1 MVPNDG
7 ARHSAH
13 HNKQTSVRP
22 IYNREDKHV
31 VGSLQILETTH
42 LITGNI
48 SQKKNKNDK
57 TKTEKDTYRHQGA
70 QVHLDFLE
78 EVALT
83 KKSNDTV
90 SDTRAL
96 ITQQRG

>member
-42 LITGNI
+42 LVTGNI
-48 SQKKNKNDK
+48 SQKKIK
-57 TKTEKDTYRHQGA
+57 TIKQRRKKIHIGIK
-70 QVHLDFLE
+70 VHRC
-78 EVALT
+78 T
-83 KKSNDTV
+83 
-90 SDTRAL
+90 
-96 ITQQRG
+96 